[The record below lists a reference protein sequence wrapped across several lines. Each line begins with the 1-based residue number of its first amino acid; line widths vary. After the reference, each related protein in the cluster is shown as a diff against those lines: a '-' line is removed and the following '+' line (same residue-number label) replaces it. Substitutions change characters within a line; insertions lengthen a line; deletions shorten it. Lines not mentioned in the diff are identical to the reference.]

1 MQRVALLAVA
11 VLAVAVVP
19 GVASA
24 QAADGECS
32 FPVERTDATGAEV
45 RVTEEPARVV
55 TLNPSAAQTMWE
67 IGAEEKVVGVTKH
80 ASNLEGAASKAN
92 ISGNGATVSNEE
104 VVGLEPDLIL
114 APNTIG
120 NDTVEALRGA
130 GATVYRFR
138 EAESI
143 ADIKRKTEIIGE
155 LTGECA
161 GAAETVEWMESRLD
175 TVDRAV
181 PGADRPDVIYA
192 FYSYTS
198 GANTF
203 IHTLIERAGG
213 NNVAADAGIEGYQPI
228 NPEIVVSENPQWIL
242 LNDDWDEV
250 PNTDAYNST
259 AAVREDRTL
268 VINKNYLNRPAP
280 RVVLAVT
287 AMAEAFHPEAYA
299 TANATATTGTD
310 TSTATGSTTTE
321 PATTTR
327 STAAGTV
334 TERGTDGSSQATTG
348 GGGPGFG
355 VVVALLVPLLGV
367 VLARLYR

>member
-120 NDTVEALRGA
+120 NDTVEALRRA

-181 PGADRPDVIYA
+181 SGADRPDVIYA

-250 PNTDAYNST
+250 PKTAAYNST
-259 AAVREDRTL
+259 TAVQEDNIL
-268 VINKNYLNRPAP
+268 VINKNHLNRPAP
-280 RVVLAVT
+280 RVVYALT
-287 AMAEAFHPEAYA
+287 TMAETFHPEAYA
-299 TANATATTGTD
+299 AANTTETTMGA
-310 TSTATGSTTTE
+310 TSTATATEETTAGATTE
-321 PATTTR
+321 SSDQTPATPE
-327 STAAGTV
+327 STAG
-334 TERGTDGSSQATTG
+334 DGS
-348 GGGPGFG
+348 PGFG
-355 VVVALLVPLLGV
+355 PAAVLLG
-367 VLARLYR
+367 LAALTAGLVAAGRDG